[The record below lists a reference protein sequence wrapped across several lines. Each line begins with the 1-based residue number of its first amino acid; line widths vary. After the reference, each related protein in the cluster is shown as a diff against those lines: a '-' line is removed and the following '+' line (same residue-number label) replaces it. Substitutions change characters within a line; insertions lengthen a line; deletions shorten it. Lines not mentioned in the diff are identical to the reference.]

1 MLIKLLNLNNLL
13 LFLIILF
20 ILTSLTYSE
29 EVFIE
34 IDNPRFSEKGLS
46 DRTYEIKAEKGLK
59 SDNELKLFAIE
70 GKFKTVKDGKW
81 IYLEADKGNY
91 FQDNNFIELQENIIF
106 YTDDGEKLSSNYA
119 TFDIQNDIIELA
131 ENVSH
136 ESMRGLILSDSSII
150 TNNFNKIT
158 YFGNVESLINTSE

>member
-1 MLIKLLNLNNLL
+1 MLIKLLNLDNLL
-13 LFLIILF
+13 LSLIILF
-20 ILTSLTYSE
+20 ISTSLTYSE

-46 DRTYEIKAEKGLK
+46 DKTYEIKAEKGLK

-91 FQDNNFIELQENIIF
+91 SQDNNFIELQENIIELCK
-106 YTDDGEKLSSNYA
+106 YDSTDILNFTLKIDLFRVTSFSNLLSK
-119 TFDIQNDIIELA
+119 EL
-131 ENVSH
+131 
-136 ESMRGLILSDSSII
+136 MLSFI
-150 TNNFNKIT
+150 FLL
-158 YFGNVESLINTSE
+158 V